1 MANTYTQISIHAI
14 FVVKHRENFI
24 TKEWRDRLH
33 SYVSGVLKNED
44 ATSLAVGGWLD
55 HVHVFFA
62 MPPTKNI
69 SDIMRVVKA
78 NSSKWINEN
87 GLVKGKFQWQ
97 EGYASFSYSRSQ
109 RDTVI
114 NYIMQQEEHHK
125 KKSFKEEYLDM
136 LKNFEVDFDEKYLF
150 EFYE

>member
-1 MANTYTQISIHAI
+1 MANTYTQISIHTI

-33 SYVSGVLKNED
+33 SYVSGVLKNEG

-55 HVHVFFA
+55 HVHVLFG

-69 SDIMRVVKA
+69 SDLMRVVKA

-97 EGYASFSYSRSQ
+97 EGYAAFSYSRSQ

-114 NYIMQQEEHHK
+114 NYIMQQEEHHR
-125 KKSFKEEYLDM
+125 KKSFKEEYLEI
-136 LKNFEVDFDEKYLF
+136 LKNFEVDYDEKYLF

>member
-14 FVVKHRENFI
+14 FAVKHRENFI
-24 TKEWRDRLH
+24 TKQWRDRLH
-33 SYVSGVLKNED
+33 SYVSGVLKSED

-55 HVHVFFA
+55 HVHVFFG

-69 SDIMRVVKA
+69 SDILRVVKA

-87 GLVKGKFQWQ
+87 RLVKGKFQWQ
-97 EGYASFSYSRSQ
+97 EGYAAFSYSRSQ

-114 NYIMQQEEHHK
+114 NYIMQQEEHHQ
-125 KKSFKEEYLDM
+125 KKSFKEEYLEM